1 MNYFTCTIQHWAR
14 LLTLSTSLGLS
25 LLGNSGTAYAAT
37 PAVATVPTPVI
48 ASAPSVPLEAL
59 QSFVAVYERIR
70 LQHVD
75 VKTDEQLLQ
84 LALQGLLL
92 KLDPYS
98 SYLDA
103 QAMTALREDT
113 QGEYSGIGVEVVPEG
128 NYLRV
133 ITPIDDS
140 PADKAGIL
148 PGDWITK
155 IQGKSV
161 KGLDIHALD
170 QLMTGPTGSNLKLV
184 ILRNGEELNFNL
196 TREVIFTD
204 SVRGELMQ
212 TNVGY
217 LRISYFQDHTGTDLE
232 QQMQTLAKAGAQSW
246 LLDLRN
252 NPGGTLEAAVAVAD
266 AFLNEGVIVTTQA
279 RQQRANMRFD
289 ATSKDP
295 SQGLPLVVLIN
306 NGSAS
311 ASEIVAGAV
320 KDHGRG
326 QLVGNASFGKG
337 SVQSVIALPQGAGI
351 KLTTAYYF
359 TPAGHNIHHKGILPD
374 LEVDATKPLDET
386 DIDLQLESALALLT
400 GQNDGLKK

>member
-113 QGEYSGIGVEVVPEG
+113 QGEYSGIGVELVPEG

-161 KGLDIHALD
+161 KGLDIHTLD

>member
-113 QGEYSGIGVEVVPEG
+113 QGEYSGIGVEMVPEG

-161 KGLDIHALD
+161 KGLDIHTLD

-196 TREVIFTD
+196 TREVIFTG

>member
-161 KGLDIHALD
+161 KGLDIHTLD

-196 TREVIFTD
+196 TREVIFTG

>member
-161 KGLDIHALD
+161 KGLDIHTLD

>member
-37 PAVATVPTPVI
+37 SAVATVPTPVI

-113 QGEYSGIGVEVVPEG
+113 QGEYSGIGVELVPEG

-161 KGLDIHALD
+161 KGLDIHTLD
-170 QLMTGPTGSNLKLV
+170 QLMTGPTGSSLKLV

-196 TREVIFTD
+196 TREVIFTG

-217 LRISYFQDHTGTDLE
+217 LRISYFQGHTGADLE

-266 AFLNEGVIVTTQA
+266 AFLNEGVIVTIQA

-289 ATSKDP
+289 ATPKDP

-311 ASEIVAGAV
+311 ASEIVAGAM

-326 QLVGNASFGKG
+326 QLVGSASFGKG

-374 LEVDATKPLDET
+374 LKVDATKPLDET

-400 GQNDGLKK
+400 VQNDGLKK

>member
-1 MNYFTCTIQHWAR
+1 M
-14 LLTLSTSLGLS
+14 
-25 LLGNSGTAYAAT
+25 
-37 PAVATVPTPVI
+37 
-48 ASAPSVPLEAL
+48 
-59 QSFVAVYERIR
+59 
-70 LQHVD
+70 
-75 VKTDEQLLQ
+75 
-84 LALQGLLL
+84 
-92 KLDPYS
+92 
-98 SYLDA
+98 
-103 QAMTALREDT
+103 
-113 QGEYSGIGVEVVPEG
+113 
-128 NYLRV
+128 
-133 ITPIDDS
+133 
-140 PADKAGIL
+140 
-148 PGDWITK
+148 
-155 IQGKSV
+155 
-161 KGLDIHALD
+161 
-170 QLMTGPTGSNLKLV
+170 
-184 ILRNGEELNFNL
+184 
-196 TREVIFTD
+196 
-204 SVRGELMQ
+204 
-212 TNVGY
+212 GY

>member
-1 MNYFTCTIQHWAR
+1 M
-14 LLTLSTSLGLS
+14 
-25 LLGNSGTAYAAT
+25 
-37 PAVATVPTPVI
+37 
-48 ASAPSVPLEAL
+48 
-59 QSFVAVYERIR
+59 
-70 LQHVD
+70 
-75 VKTDEQLLQ
+75 
-84 LALQGLLL
+84 
-92 KLDPYS
+92 
-98 SYLDA
+98 
-103 QAMTALREDT
+103 
-113 QGEYSGIGVEVVPEG
+113 VPEG

-161 KGLDIHALD
+161 KGLDIHTLD

-196 TREVIFTD
+196 TREVIFTG